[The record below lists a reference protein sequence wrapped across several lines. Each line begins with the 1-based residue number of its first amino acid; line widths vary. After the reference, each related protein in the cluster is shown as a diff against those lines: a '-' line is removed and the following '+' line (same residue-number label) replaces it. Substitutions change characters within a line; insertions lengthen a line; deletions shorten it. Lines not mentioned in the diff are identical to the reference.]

1 MRIRHSFWILL
12 VTVLALCLIPS
23 CGSDPTASNQWVR
36 GDRLSEPL
44 GDLQALTVRKETLTF
59 DWTTLSGQET
69 SKPESRRQGQLT
81 ATYQIRNPG
90 NPVTVT
96 FTLTAPAAK
105 RSKVKLDNQAIPPQ
119 PAPLPDVTDTITQSV
134 AIPTF
139 SDRSERDRSIDRV
152 NPNRWY
158 DLLARLS
165 QSSAQREVATLY
177 DLEQISPPKMPATGT
192 NFTIPVPSGDHTLT
206 ITYRMRPYEYHGN
219 HVYKDYVIGYL
230 FAPDPSWQST
240 DRIDLE
246 VIVPRNWDMV
256 SSLSMLRR
264 DRVIWATYL
273 DYPADGMAIAF
284 RYHLNPFAMLTSLA
298 LRLGGAIL
306 GWVSAYRIGQQFSQ
320 SNWAD
325 RFKRQSNI
333 ERLITLNVLAGLA
346 FLLPALAGTWLS
358 YELLNSE
365 FISTVWMQH
374 YIITHTVLLIIGT
387 ALGCV
392 TASAATANSAL
403 HPEI

>member
-12 VTVLALCLIPS
+12 VAVLALCLIPS
-23 CGSDPTASNQWVR
+23 CVSDPTVSNQWVR

-59 DWTTLSGQET
+59 DWTSLSGQDT

-90 NPVTVT
+90 DPVNVT
-96 FTLTAPAAK
+96 FTLTAPGAK
-105 RSKVKLDNQAIPPQ
+105 RGKIKLDNQTIPTQ
-119 PAPLPDVTDTITQSV
+119 PAPLPNLPDTLTQSV
-134 AIPTF
+134 SIPAF
-139 SDRSERDRSIDRV
+139 SNRSDRDRSIDRV

-165 QSSAQREVATLY
+165 QSSAQRKVATLY
-177 DLEQISPPKMPATGT
+177 DLEQIRPPKTPATGT
-192 NFTIPVPSGDHTLT
+192 TVTIPLPGGDHTLT
-206 ITYRMRPYEYHGN
+206 LTYRMRPYEHHGN

-230 FAPDPSWQST
+230 FAPDQSWQST
-240 DRIDLE
+240 ERIDLE

-273 DYPADGMAIAF
+273 NYPADGMAIAF

-306 GWVSAYRIGQQFSQ
+306 GWVSAYRIGQQFGRSNRVGWFKSQ
-320 SNWAD
+320 SNL
-325 RFKRQSNI
+325 
-333 ERLITLNVLAGLA
+333 ERLIKLNGLASLA

-374 YIITHTVLLIIGT
+374 YIIMHTVLLIIGT

-392 TASAATANSAL
+392 TASAATANSGL
-403 HPEI
+403 QSEI

>member
-12 VTVLALCLIPS
+12 VAILALCLIPS
-23 CGSDPTASNQWVR
+23 CVSDPTASNQWVR
-36 GDRLSEPL
+36 GDRLSEPVGNL
-44 GDLQALTVRKETLTF
+44 SALTVRKETLTF
-59 DWTTLSGQET
+59 DWTSLSGQDT

-90 NPVTVT
+90 DPVTVS
-96 FTLTAPAAK
+96 FTLASPGAK
-105 RSKVKLDNQAIPPQ
+105 RSKVKLDNQAILPQ
-119 PAPLPDVTDTITQSV
+119 PAPLPDVPNPLTQSV
-134 AIPTF
+134 SIPTF
-139 SDRSERDRSIDRV
+139 SDRGERDRSIDRV

-165 QSSAQREVATLY
+165 QSSTRRKVATLY
-177 DLEQISPPKMPATGT
+177 DLEQISPPKIPDTGT
-192 NFTIPVPSGDHTLT
+192 NFTMTVPGGDHILTL
-206 ITYRMRPYEYHGN
+206 TYRMRPYEHHGN

-240 DRIDLE
+240 GRIDLE

-264 DRVIWATYL
+264 DQVIWATYL

-306 GWVSAYRIGQQFSQ
+306 GWMSAYRIGQQFGQ
-320 SNWAD
+320 SNRVG
-325 RFKRQSNI
+325 RFKTQSNV
-333 ERLITLNVLAGLA
+333 ERLIKLNGLACLA

-358 YELLNSE
+358 YELLSSE

-374 YIITHTVLLIIGT
+374 YVVRHTLLLLIGT
-387 ALGCV
+387 AMSCAI
-392 TASAATANSAL
+392 ASIATTNSAS